1 MNLIYLDSNRANRFL
16 KRTFFH
22 PGATKCEE
30 QKREAR
36 EDYGKFS
43 FHISSPLQLTLFFL
57 QRNDANHHFPSSVIQ
72 VHDVSVRIFIF
83 GKNWI
88 ITKSAMDMVHKT
100 PSEMMAT
107 MDTKTT
113 IGIDTILM
121 IEIIIINI
129 VVHRLSSRY
138 RMIQMRKIIT
148 RTTTISIVYSSSV
161 LFFFLICSI
170 NPLVIVMKKKMNL
183 LNCCSREEHS

>member
-1 MNLIYLDSNRANRFL
+1 MNLIYLDSNQANGFL

-43 FHISSPLQLTLFFL
+43 FEISSPLQQNLFF
-57 QRNDANHHFPSSVIQ
+57 QRNDANHHFLSSAIQ
-72 VHDVSVRIFIF
+72 VHDVFVRIFIF

-88 ITKSAMDMVHKT
+88 ITKSVMDTVHKI
-100 PSEMMAT
+100 PSKLMTT

-161 LFFFLICSI
+161 LFFSSSF
-170 NPLVIVMKKKMNL
+170 VQ
-183 LNCCSREEHS
+183 